1 MNTRRNFLFLLAA
14 PAASAQW
21 LEMLGLG
28 KKNSRIAN
36 GLKEALKVGTENA
49 VGSTGRADGYF
60 KNELIKILLPEPIR
74 KVETGL
80 KLAGLGSQLDELT
93 LGMNRAAEAAAPYA
107 KDIFR
112 DAILKMTFADAT
124 SILKGSDTAATD
136 YFRDKTTPQLT
147 ELFRPPVT
155 KVMGSLGVTQQWN
168 QFFSQVARI
177 PFLKLDALDLEG
189 YVVDRAL
196 FGLFTVIGQEETKIR
211 RDPAARVTSILKD
224 VFGRR

>member
-1 MNTRRNFLFLLAA
+1 MIIAA
-14 PAASAQW
+14 PAAAEAQW
-21 LEMLGLG
+21 LDMLGLG
-28 KKNSRIAN
+28 KKNSRVAE
-36 GLKEALKVGTENA
+36 GLKEALRVGTDNA
-49 VGSTGRADGYF
+49 VLSTGREGGYF

-74 KVETGL
+74 KAETAMR
-80 KLAGLGSQLDELT
+80 LAGLGSKLDELVV
-93 LGMNRAAEAAAPYA
+93 GMNRAAETAAPYA

-112 DAILKMTFADAT
+112 DAILQMTFADAAR
-124 SILKGSDTAATD
+124 ILKGHDTAATD
-136 YFRDKTTPQLT
+136 YFRDKTTPRLT

-168 QFFSQVARI
+168 QLFAQAARI
-177 PFLKLDALDLEG
+177 PFLKLDGLDLEG